1 MHIRPHTLALY
12 FKAQVLRRL
21 PAQVELAQQ
30 RPERFM
36 DALISIRRREE
47 QVGTR
52 YVQGRMSA
60 RSVIREANT
69 LMSLRNALYRDVGRP
84 GASPTF
90 HDELAAIVR
99 THIAPALK
107 AYPRG

>member
-1 MHIRPHTLALY
+1 MHIRPPTLALY

-21 PAQVELAQQ
+21 PAQVELAHH
-30 RPERFM
+30 RPERFF
-36 DALISIRRREE
+36 DVLLSIRRREE
-47 QVGTR
+47 QIGTR

-60 RSVIREANT
+60 RAVIREANT

-84 GASPTF
+84 GAPPMF
-90 HDELAAIVR
+90 NDELSAIVR

-107 AYPRG
+107 TYPRG